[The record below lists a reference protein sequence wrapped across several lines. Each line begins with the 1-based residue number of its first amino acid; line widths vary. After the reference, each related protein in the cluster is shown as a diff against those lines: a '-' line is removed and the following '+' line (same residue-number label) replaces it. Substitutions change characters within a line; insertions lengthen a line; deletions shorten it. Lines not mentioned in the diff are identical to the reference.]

1 MVVVEGPG
9 HINAFTCLFVCL
21 PLPSDGEMVLVEGGE
36 LAVMDTLLH
45 KGPMTV
51 SGEGSGACVWYVRL
65 VIFLVWVFM
74 VAWIPSAP
82 ALAGQSMAARGS
94 HVLALLPSVALRQCR
109 FITIFVGGNC
119 LAAWP
124 TLPCL
129 GATDE
134 CKGLCN
140 P

>member
-1 MVVVEGPG
+1 MCVVCEIG
-9 HINAFTCLFVCL
+9 N
-21 PLPSDGEMVLVEGGE
+21 
-36 LAVMDTLLH
+36 
-45 KGPMTV
+45 
-51 SGEGSGACVWYVRL
+51 
-65 VIFLVWVFM
+65 FLGW
-74 VAWIPSAP
+74 AWIPSAP

-140 P
+140 PCHSHPPAHPAPRPTVDASADAFRFYAGGIFHLPDCKMDPKELDHAVILR